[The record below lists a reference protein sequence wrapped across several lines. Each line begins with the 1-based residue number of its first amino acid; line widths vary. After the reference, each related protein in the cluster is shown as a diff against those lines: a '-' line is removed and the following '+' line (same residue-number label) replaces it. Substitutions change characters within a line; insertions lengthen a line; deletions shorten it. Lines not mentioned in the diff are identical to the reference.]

1 MLDMTYPII
10 GITGRAAAGKDTVGN
25 YICAQGQFK
34 GKTVAKM
41 ACADQLK
48 KICSDVFFDAFGVP
62 SEAFFGTQE
71 EKEAPLEAVPG
82 WTGRKILQ
90 YIGTEG
96 FRHIHED
103 VWARAM
109 IGRARSLIN
118 GDVCKM
124 VVVADVRFLSE
135 AKAIKDAGGLIIRV
149 KRPEAD
155 AVVSAHAS
163 ETQLALIQEDY
174 VIDNQGRELYLL
186 ENLVKDLLCQL
197 NF

>member
-1 MLDMTYPII
+1 MQLHYPII
-10 GITGRAAAGKDTVGN
+10 GLTGRAAAGKDTVADF
-25 YICAQGQFK
+25 ICAKEQFK
-34 GKTVAKM
+34 GNVVTKI

-48 KICSDVFFDAFGVP
+48 KICSDVFFDAFQVP
-62 SEAFFGTQE
+62 SEAFFGTQA

-82 WTGRKILQ
+82 WSGRRILQ

-96 FRHIHED
+96 FRHVHED

-109 IGRARSLIN
+109 IGRASSLIN
-118 GDVCKM
+118 GNLCKM
-124 VVVADVRFLSE
+124 VVIADVRFLSE
-135 AKAIKDAGGLIIRV
+135 AAAIKDAGGIVIRV

-155 AVVSAHAS
+155 AVKSIHAS
-163 ETQLALIQEDY
+163 ETQLAEIKEDY

-186 ENLVKDLLCQL
+186 EKLVEEFLCQL

>member
-1 MLDMTYPII
+1 MQLNYPII
-10 GITGRAAAGKDTVGN
+10 GITGRASAGKDTVGN

-41 ACADQLK
+41 ACADKLK

-62 SEAFFGTQE
+62 AEAFFGSQI

-82 WTGRKILQ
+82 WSGRRILQ
-90 YIGTEG
+90 YVGTEG
-96 FRHIHED
+96 FRHIHEE

-118 GDVCKM
+118 GNLCKM
-124 VVVADVRFLSE
+124 VVVADVRFLTE
-135 AKAIKDAGGLIIRV
+135 AAVIKDAGGIIVRV

-155 AVVSAHAS
+155 IAVSNHAS

-186 ENLVKDLLCQL
+186 EKLVEEFLCQL